1 MRHCYCG
8 RKFRCEHLIA
18 GVFGGPMELATPY
31 WLYVLFLVPP
41 ILLLIMIVHDWV
53 QGNTTIQHPL
63 DTQPRPSA
71 QKRAS

>member
-1 MRHCYCG
+1 
-8 RKFRCEHLIA
+8 
-18 GVFGGPMELATPY
+18 MELATPY

-53 QGNTTIQHPL
+53 QRNATIHHPL